1 MSKFQGVID
10 AAKSREDT
18 AAAKPASLAVS
29 TKRLG
34 KGRPPGK
41 RSDPDFEQVTAYIRK
56 HTHQGVK
63 IALLKEGRGQEFSE
77 LVEGLLAKVAQ
88 VAYLNT
94 QIFRY
99 LFTVEPSCGFCLRV
113 VGG

>member
-18 AAAKPASLAVS
+18 AANPAPLRMS
-29 TKRLG
+29 TKRRG

-56 HTHQGVK
+56 QTHQHVK
-63 IALLKEGRGQEFSE
+63 IALLQENQGQEFSE
-77 LVEGLLAKVAQ
+77 LVENLLVEW
-88 VAYLNT
+88 L
-94 QIFRY
+94 
-99 LFTVEPSCGFCLRV
+99 TVRI
-113 VGG
+113 

>member
-34 KGRPPGK
+34 RGRPPGK
-41 RSDPDFEQVTAYIRK
+41 RSDPDFEQGHCLHSPAHPPGRQNCVA
-56 HTHQGVK
+56 
-63 IALLKEGRGQEFSE
+63 ERGQRPG
-77 LVEGLLAKVAQ
+77 VQ
-88 VAYLNT
+88 
-94 QIFRY
+94 
-99 LFTVEPSCGFCLRV
+99 
-113 VGG
+113 